1 MSETI
6 LHQYSDI
13 KIIVPVTNNAS
24 GELIDAGNFS
34 NIKYFITDILGCVRI
49 KLSLGAGITVEDG
62 KIIINIDDGM
72 LDSSFKGLFSHQC
85 IVWNY
90 LVPAGVRHSHGTTR
104 YFESIPYSR
113 SNWLHR

>member
-1 MSETI
+1 MSGTI

-49 KLSLGAGITVEDG
+49 KLSLGDGITVEDG

-85 IVWNY
+85 IVWN
-90 LVPAGVRHSHGTTR
+90 LGGDKLPPIFKGQIKIEQAVHTNCS
-104 YFESIPYSR
+104 
-113 SNWLHR
+113 